1 MVMYMRYLLVAL
13 TTATIGLLA
22 VGCGSSGSSGSG
34 STTTASVPAGRLGD
48 AATNGG
54 GTPRIVRGIVN
65 LSSSRGQGYTV
76 TNTRTTISGRIH
88 VVYTVT
94 FETPF
99 NTFPVVVAAPEHTC
113 HAFTRENAET
123 SRSGFKANLTGCAAF
138 TFVALE
144 SQGA

>member
-1 MVMYMRYLLVAL
+1 MRYLLVAL
-13 TTATIGLLA
+13 TTAAIGLLA
-22 VGCGSSGSSGSG
+22 VGCGSSNSPGSSGSG
-34 STTTASVPAGRLGD
+34 STNTASVPDGRLGN
-48 AATNGG
+48 AATSGG

-94 FETPF
+94 FDTQF

-138 TFVALE
+138 TFVAME
-144 SQGA
+144 SQGD

>member
-1 MVMYMRYLLVAL
+1 M
-13 TTATIGLLA
+13 
-22 VGCGSSGSSGSG
+22 
-34 STTTASVPAGRLGD
+34 
-48 AATNGG
+48 
-54 GTPRIVRGIVN
+54 RGIVN

-94 FETPF
+94 FDTQF

-138 TFVALE
+138 TFVAME
-144 SQGA
+144 SQGD

>member
-1 MVMYMRYLLVAL
+1 MRYLLVAL

-34 STTTASVPAGRLGD
+34 STNTASVPAGHLGD
-48 AATNGG
+48 ASTKEG

-76 TNTRTTISGRIH
+76 THTRTTISGRIH
-88 VVYTVT
+88 VVYTVA
-94 FETPF
+94 FETHF

>member
-1 MVMYMRYLLVAL
+1 MSRSALVLAALLAGIVAL
-13 TTATIGLLA
+13 AVALNLTGVAAGTTSRQA
-22 VGCGSSGSSGSG
+22 SS
-34 STTTASVPAGRLGD
+34 
-48 AATNGG
+48 
-54 GTPRIVRGIVN
+54 TPRIVRGIVN
-65 LSSSRGQGYTV
+65 LSSSGGQGYTV
-76 TNTRTTISGRIH
+76 THTRTTIAGRIH
-88 VVYTVT
+88 VVYTVAFAT
-94 FETPF
+94 HF